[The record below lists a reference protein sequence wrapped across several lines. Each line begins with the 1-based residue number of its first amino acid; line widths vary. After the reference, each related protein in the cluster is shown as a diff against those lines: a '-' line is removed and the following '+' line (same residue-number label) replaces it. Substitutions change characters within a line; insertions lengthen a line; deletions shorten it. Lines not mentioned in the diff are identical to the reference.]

1 MIWIHLLL
9 IIHDQSFKNRD
20 IPKEDRVFLMENWK
34 EYSWDLVS
42 IMAFK

>member
-9 IIHDQSFKNRD
+9 IIHVQSIKNRD
-20 IPKEDRVFLMENWK
+20 IVPKGHVFLIENWK

-42 IMAFK
+42 IMAF